1 VLRTGLKVAGP
12 CLCVHAEAAHAVT
25 VGHSFARH
33 VIELP
38 RPAARGTALYDE
50 FVFGEHDHSPRTR
63 VAVTPPAVFGRA
75 AGGQG
80 PNHWGYAESDQ
91 RRSGF
96 LIAFTAGA
104 FRGDVGPKPTVD
116 ASGSACRREPSRRG
130 LGHRLRRRQC
140 RLNRHTAPITV
151 SRPESPSSSIM
162 RMSR

>member
-1 VLRTGLKVAGP
+1 MPKRRTRSP
-12 CLCVHAEAAHAVT
+12 S
-25 VGHSFARH
+25 GHSFARH
-33 VIELP
+33 VIGLP

-96 LIAFTAGA
+96 LIAFTAGT